1 MRISSLFRT
10 CLVVGLLPFVT
21 VSYAT
26 VINFDDLPAT
36 NYVSG
41 HVVEPF
47 ARLSDQYQSTLGV
60 TFSSSAGYVAVV
72 NLGLGSATSGTNGI
86 GGVTPDNILTY
97 NRNYPVTAWFTDPSD
112 ASIKVSTDYVS
123 LRGDLWGSAE
133 FATLNG
139 YDVDGNLVATTTVSD
154 IGGATLTL
162 STLTPLIHSVTF
174 LGSSTNEDGIAVDDF
189 TFDSAAVP
197 EPATAILLATGL
209 IGVLRRNRSRRAS

>member
-1 MRISSLFRT
+1 MRIPSLFRAS
-10 CLVVGLLPFVT
+10 LVAGFLPLVSA
-21 VSYAT
+21 SYAT
-26 VINFDDLPAT
+26 IIRFDDLPST

-41 HVVEPF
+41 HFVEPF

-72 NLGLGSATSGTNGI
+72 NLGWGSATSGTNGI

-97 NRNYPVTAWFTDPSD
+97 NRNYPVTAWFSDPSD
-112 ASIKVSTDYVS
+112 PSIKVSTNYVS

-139 YDVDGNLVATTTVSD
+139 YDVDGNLVATTTVPD

-162 STLTPLIHSVTF
+162 TTLTPLIHSVTF
-174 LGSSTNEDGIAVDDF
+174 LGSSTNEDGIAIDDF
-189 TFDSAAVP
+189 TFGSAAVP
-197 EPATAILLATGL
+197 EPATVILLAAGL
-209 IGVLRRNRSRRAS
+209 AGVLRRNRNRRVR